1 MEKPEIFEQIKG
13 YLVKL
18 FDIPAE
24 KITPNTQLF
33 QDLGLDSIDAVD
45 LVVQVQRATGKKIR
59 PEDFK
64 SVRTVNDIVE
74 AVHKLLDAPETGK

>member
-1 MEKPEIFEQIKG
+1 MDKPEILAQIKDH
-13 YLVKL
+13 LVKL

-24 KITPNTQLF
+24 KITPGARLF

-45 LVVQVQRATGKKIR
+45 LVVQIQRATGKKIK

-64 SVRTVNDIVE
+64 SVRTVNDVVE
-74 AVHKLLDAPETGK
+74 AVHKLLNSPQ